1 MIYKHWHH
9 VRGASSRVV
18 ARERERSEGRR
29 SSGRNKNFYQIIP
42 SLGATFRQR
51 GENKTQKQLRHRT
64 KSDFGVHIQPH
75 EEFRT
80 AEQFFPFIPFSIP
93 VRESQFAIPQIPNPF
108 WALILYTYNFRRG
121 KGEINWK
128 RFSLVRLSDCS
139 GENSSSSSSSDDKSC
154 FNETSSP
161 TDVESCRCCIESH
174 R

>member
-1 MIYKHWHH
+1 MKLNNNRNFMIYKHWHH

-80 AEQFFPFIPFSIP
+80 AEQFFPFIPSSIP

-108 WALILYTYNFRRG
+108 WALILYTYNFGRG
-121 KGEINWK
+121 KA
-128 RFSLVRLSDCS
+128 
-139 GENSSSSSSSDDKSC
+139 ENKLKTL
-154 FNETSSP
+154 FF
-161 TDVESCRCCIESH
+161 RAIEWLL
-174 R
+174 RRKFIIIIVIRR